1 MLVGMRFEE
10 IAEALAE
17 RVAVLEPDAYAG
29 SDAARLAGVAARC
42 ERLSAAAKMLLARRA
57 ADTGGWADGSSEVS
71 PEQWLARLSG
81 QSEAAA
87 RDTMVTAERL
97 DVLPATAERVRAGEL
112 SPAQAAQVSAGA
124 SADPRAESRLL
135 DVAEREGLREL
146 RAEKERV
153 ITAVSDETAERN
165 RARRERHL
173 RTWVDGF
180 ATRGSFSGPTEQ
192 VAEILD
198 ALRPLEREAFD
209 KARRPGEHEPAAAY
223 RFDALVAL
231 TRGAHHAQA
240 DPGGD
245 APTVVPQPGKRSRR
259 DGVRIRVGLDRLLGR
274 EATPGEAMCEI
285 PGVGPVPVAHAREV
299 LSHGLL
305 ELVIT
310 DGVDVTTVVSST
322 RHVPT
327 ALRIA
332 IAERD
337 DGRCKIRGCD
347 RRYGVERHHTLGFAE
362 HHRTAYDTLGVL
374 CSRHHHLVHDRGHH
388 VIQDSDGTWRLRA
401 PPATEAA

>member
-10 IAEALAE
+10 IAEVLAE
-17 RVAVLEPDAYAG
+17 RVATLEPERYSG
-29 SDAARLAGVAARC
+29 VDAARLAVVAARC
-42 ERLSAAAKMLLARRA
+42 ERLSATAKMLLARRA
-57 ADTGGWADGSSEVS
+57 ADSGGWADASSAVS

-87 RDTMVTAERL
+87 RDTLTTAERL
-97 DVLPATAERVRAGEL
+97 DALPATAERLRAGEL

-124 SADPRAESRLL
+124 TADPSAESRLL
-135 DVAEREGLREL
+135 DVAEHEGLREL
-146 RAEKERV
+146 RAEKDRV
-153 ITAVSDETAERN
+153 VAAVSDETTGRA

-180 ATRGSFSGPTEQ
+180 ATRGSFSGPTEE
-192 VAEILD
+192 VAEILE
-198 ALRPLEREAFD
+198 ALRPLQREAFD
-209 KARRPGEHEPAAAY
+209 AARRGGEYEPAATY

-231 TRGAHHAQA
+231 ARGAGADAHHDPATRGS
-240 DPGGD
+240 D
-245 APTVVPQPGKRSRR
+245 APTRSRR

-274 EATPGEAMCEI
+274 DCAPGEEMCEI

-310 DGVDVTTVVSST
+310 DGVDVQTVVSST
-322 RHVPT
+322 RHIPT

-337 DGRCKIRGCD
+337 DHRCKVRGCD
-347 RRYGVERHHTLGFAE
+347 RRHGIEHHHTLGFAQ
-362 HHRTAYDTLGVL
+362 HRLTRYNTLGVL
-374 CSRHHHLVHDRGHH
+374 CSRHHHLVHHRGHQ
-388 VIQDSDGTWRLRA
+388 IIENPDGTWRLRA
-401 PPATEAA
+401 PPSTSAA